1 MKKEK
6 LFGIFGLVAAWV
18 LSAVTGNPGFAMA
31 VTNITDALEYG
42 EGTGTVASGG
52 DGITDPNDG
61 KALEGAVKTIP
72 EDKGGLAQQ
81 GNGASA
87 SALDDAGMLDRSKR
101 IKTKVIEYH
110 AHKYPFYSRIMTRAQ
125 QIQVK
130 GKKEAE
136 YPEVGEMKLEAYT
149 IGAIVENSSTLEV
162 TLPVA
167 KADSPIFQPKSTI
180 IVYQDGYKWTGTAN
194 VVDGSLLNLYV
205 TGKDSSTGQ
214 PKVIA
219 LNGKTNGNGEIYVP
233 SISSGTRVV
242 VAAPALNESEV
253 EVAPDNLIPT
263 MKSAYLQKKAYAV
276 EMTDFFKDADK
287 DADWGSNNIKRQA
300 LDTYKK
306 KYTTTTFFSVKN
318 KWYSPDSK
326 GRPRLNYSQQGV
338 MQMLRMGYQI
348 ASTLTY
354 SDLIGICKMLFTK
367 WTDAS
372 EIDVFC
378 GSTFIE
384 QLLNLD
390 FGKKTPILYVK
401 DKDLKID
408 IATFECTFGKLNFLH
423 EPTLSE
429 HHLDAA
435 AIAIPT
441 SDCIHLYRTNGVTYN
456 IDGKKGEGGVV
467 EESTTSYFIQ
477 DDCFIVPTMCSML
490 IGPEDVFSYGITTM
504 EDKIVSVSELPASA
518 TSGDIIYLVAPDSY
532 TVTTGTS
539 PNTTT
544 TTYNLGVGAYKY
556 DGTYWQP
563 YTREEA

>member
-6 LFGIFGLVAAWV
+6 LFGIFGLIAAWV

-31 VTNITDALEYG
+31 VTNIPGVLEYG

-52 DGITDPNDG
+52 DGIDDPNATN
-61 KALEGAVKTIP
+61 ALEGAVKTVP

-87 SALDDAGMLDRSKR
+87 SALDDAGLLDRSKR

-125 QIQVK
+125 QLSIP

-136 YPEVGEMKLEAYT
+136 YPEIGDVKLEALT
-149 IGAIVENSSTLEV
+149 SAAVSLPTQGGETVDEF

-167 KADSPIFQPKSTI
+167 KADSYIFQPKSTI
-180 IVYQDGYKWTGTAN
+180 IVYQNGYEEGTSTTS
-194 VVDGSLLNLYV
+194 DELLNLYV
-205 TGKDSSTGQ
+205 ISNSKTDG
-214 PKVIA
+214 VIVKA
-219 LNGKTNGNGEIYVP
+219 LNGPANGTLTIPV
-233 SISSGTRVV
+233 STRIV
-242 VAAPALNESEV
+242 VASPALNESEV
-253 EVAPDNLIPT
+253 EVNPDNAIPT
-263 MKSAYLQKKAYAV
+263 MQKAYLQKKAYAV

-287 DADWGSNNIKRQA
+287 DADWGANNIKRLA

-306 KYTTTTFFSVKN
+306 KYTTTTFFSTPK
-318 KWYSPDSK
+318 KFYTLDSK
-326 GRPRLNYSQQGV
+326 NRNRLCYTQKGVIQQ
-338 MQMLRMGYQI
+338 LRMGYQI
-348 ASTLTY
+348 GKTLQY

-378 GSTFIE
+378 GSDFIE
-384 QLLNLD
+384 QLLNID

-429 HHLDAA
+429 HHLEAA

-467 EESTTSYFIQ
+467 EESTTSYFVQ
-477 DDCFIVPTMCSML
+477 DDCFIVPSMCSML
-490 IGPEDVFSYGITTM
+490 IGPSNVFDVGISSVEDPI
-504 EDKIVSVSELPASA
+504 ISVAKLPTA
-518 TSGDIIYLVAPDSY
+518 TSNDVGKVYYL
-532 TVTTGTS
+532 TTAS
-539 PNTTT
+539 EDNA
-544 TTYNLGVGAYKY
+544 VGAYIGVSYLDGQTTKY
-556 DGTYWQP
+556 RFDNYQRTG
-563 YTREEA
+563 EKA

>member
-6 LFGIFGLVAAWV
+6 LFGIFGLIAAWV

-31 VTNITDALEYG
+31 MATVAVEGTVNDNVMKYG
-42 EGTGTVASGG
+42 ENDS
-52 DGITDPNDG
+52 DPNAAV
-61 KALEGAVKTIP
+61 ALEGAVKTVP
-72 EDKGGLAQQ
+72 EDKGGIAQQ

-125 QIQVK
+125 QLSIP

-136 YPEVGEMKLEAYT
+136 YPEIGDVKLEALT
-149 IGAIVENSSTLEV
+149 SATVSLPTQGGETVDEF

-167 KADSPIFQPKSTI
+167 KADSYIFQPKSTI
-180 IVYQDGYKWTGTAN
+180 IVYQNGYEEGTSATS
-194 VVDGSLLNLYV
+194 DELLNLYV
-205 TGKDSSTGQ
+205 ISNSKTEG
-214 PKVIA
+214 VIVKA
-219 LNGKTNGNGEIYVP
+219 LNGPANGTLTIPV
-233 SISSGTRVV
+233 STRIV
-242 VAAPALNESEV
+242 VASPALNESEV
-253 EVAPDNLIPT
+253 EVNPDNAIPT
-263 MKSAYLQKKAYAV
+263 MQKAYLQKKAYAV

-287 DADWGSNNIKRQA
+287 DADWGANNIKRLA

-306 KYTTTTFFSVKN
+306 KYTTTTFFSTPK
-318 KWYSPDSK
+318 KFYTLDSK
-326 GRPRLNYSQQGV
+326 NRNRLCYTQKGVIQQ
-338 MQMLRMGYQI
+338 LRMGYQI
-348 ASTLTY
+348 GKTLQY

-378 GSTFIE
+378 GSDFIE
-384 QLLNLD
+384 QLLNID

-429 HHLDAA
+429 HHLEAA

-467 EESTTSYFIQ
+467 EESTTSYFVQ
-477 DDCFIVPTMCSML
+477 DDCFIVPSMCSML
-490 IGPEDVFSYGITTM
+490 IGPSNVFDVGISSVEDPI
-504 EDKIVSVSELPASA
+504 ISVAELPTA
-518 TSGDIIYLVAPDSY
+518 TSNDVGKVYYL
-532 TVTTGTS
+532 TTAS
-539 PNTTT
+539 EDNA
-544 TTYNLGVGAYKY
+544 VGAYIGVSYLDGQTTKY
-556 DGTYWQP
+556 RFDNYQRTG
-563 YTREEA
+563 EKA

>member
-6 LFGIFGLVAAWV
+6 LFGIFGLIAAWV
-18 LSAVTGNPGFAMA
+18 LSAVTGNPAFAMA
-31 VTNITDALEYG
+31 MATVAVEGTVNDDVMKYG
-42 EGTGTVASGG
+42 EN
-52 DGITDPNDG
+52 DNDPNAAV
-61 KALEGAVKTIP
+61 ALEGAVKTVP
-72 EDKGGLAQQ
+72 EDKGGIAQQ

-87 SALDDAGMLDRSKR
+87 SALDDAGLLDRSKR

-125 QIQVK
+125 QLSIP

-136 YPEVGEMKLEAYT
+136 YPEIGDVKLEAFT
-149 IGAIVENSSTLEV
+149 TSAVSADTTSDEF

-167 KADSPIFQPKSTI
+167 KADSYIFQPKSTI
-180 IVYQDGYKWTGTAN
+180 IVYQNGYVEGTSTES
-194 VVDGSLLNLYV
+194 DELLNLYV
-205 TGKDSSTGQ
+205 LSNDKTNGITV
-214 PKVIA
+214 KV
-219 LNGKTNGNGEIYVP
+219 LNGKGIANGLDNTVP
-233 SISSGTRVV
+233 AIPAGTRLVL
-242 VAAPALNESEV
+242 ASPALNESEV
-253 EVAPDNLIPT
+253 EVNPNNAIPT
-263 MKSAYLQKKAYAV
+263 MQKAYLQKKAYAV

-287 DADWGSNNIKRQA
+287 DADWGANNIKRLA

-306 KYTTTTFFSVKN
+306 VYTTTSFFSTPK
-318 KWYSPDSK
+318 KFYTLDSK
-326 GRPRLNYSQQGV
+326 GRNRLCYTQKGVIQQ
-338 MQMLRMGYQI
+338 LRMGYQI
-348 ASTLTY
+348 GKTLQY

-378 GSTFIE
+378 GSDFIE
-384 QLLNLD
+384 QLLNID

-429 HHLDAA
+429 HHLEAA

-467 EESTTSYFIQ
+467 EESTTSYFVQ
-477 DDCFIVPTMCSML
+477 DDCFIVPSMCSML
-490 IGPEDVFSYGITTM
+490 IGPSNVFDVGISSVEDPI
-504 EDKIVSVSELPASA
+504 ISVAELPTA
-518 TSGDIIYLVAPDSY
+518 TSNDVGKVYYL
-532 TVTTGTS
+532 TTAS
-539 PNTTT
+539 EDNA
-544 TTYNLGVGAYKY
+544 VGAYIGVSYLDGQTTKY
-556 DGTYWQP
+556 RFDNYQRTG
-563 YTREEA
+563 EKA